1 MTGRVN
7 LSLQKKTAARMLA
20 VQGLYLQAQ
29 NEKKLTS
36 DALIVQMLTMI
47 ADEKEQQLDEMDLPA
62 PPDKKLF
69 RTIVSGY
76 FMQADEIEMKLQE
89 VLGDRWSS
97 ERLSKLLRSILRSAA
112 FELVYTPSL
121 KTGIIMN
128 EYVDITASFFDDPEL
143 GLTNGLL
150 QELANSLRKAA
161 A

>member
-29 NEKKLTS
+29 NERKLKP
-36 DALIVQMLTMI
+36 DVLITQMLTMI
-47 ADEKEQQLDEMDLPA
+47 ADEKAQELDEMDLPA
-62 PPDKKLF
+62 SPDKKLF
-69 RTIVSGY
+69 RTIISGY
-76 FMQADEIEMKLQE
+76 SMQASEIDVKLNDILDE
-89 VLGDRWSS
+89 RWKS
-97 ERLSKLLRSILRSAA
+97 ERLSKLLRSILRAAA
-112 FELVYTPSL
+112 FELIYTPAL

-150 QELANSLRKAA
+150 QELANSLRKDAA
-161 A
+161 

>member
-20 VQGLYLQAQ
+20 VQALYLQEQ
-29 NEKKLTS
+29 SDKKYTS
-36 DALIVQMLTMI
+36 DALILQMLNMI
-47 ADEKEQQLDEMDLPA
+47 KDEKEQKLDEMDLPA

-69 RTIVSGY
+69 RTIISGY
-76 FMQADEIEMKLQE
+76 IMQADEIEVKLND
-89 VLGDRWSS
+89 VLGERWQS

-150 QELANSLRKAA
+150 QELANSVRKDAA
-161 A
+161 